1 MKALLALAFA
11 AAMAGPAVAQQVRD
25 CDWLASAWNLA
36 EPWEENT
43 RTFANGAVRLALLD
57 AIEPGA
63 VPFHLL
69 VLSPPYDEL
78 GARGC
83 KVVSYEQGFGFHHIH
98 FEDLVAD
105 YAPAVG
111 LRLVM
116 PVEIWIDTGNI
127 LVRGLEVTVN
137 QASGAVAAEI
147 LTE

>member
-69 VLSPPYDEL
+69 VLSPPWDERL
-78 GARGC
+78 
-83 KVVSYEQGFGFHHIH
+83 QGGV
-98 FEDLVAD
+98 LRT
-105 YAPAVG
+105 G
-111 LRLVM
+111 LRLS
-116 PVEIWIDTGNI
+116 PYSF
-127 LVRGLEVTVN
+127 RG
-137 QASGAVAAEI
+137 SGC
-147 LTE
+147 